1 MSVRSTGGKHER
13 LIPVKMMMLGSRWAS
28 FRSLMM
34 HRRQVLFLRDQPGRE
49 SSTRPPLSFTC
60 DILVY
65 FLFLFSVIN
74 ELLRRESVASYIY
87 QFWADVVMRS
97 PWLVTVGVNGAP
109 KRLGHTLTCYSRG
122 TWGPLTRFPAVQEMI
137 ISSEKS
143 GTKSTLRWGCSWTA
157 ARVQGDKFKGLG
169 GGGVGGSGDVGIRWH
184 FELTSRC
191 LTLVLTS

>member
-1 MSVRSTGGKHER
+1 MWEAQGGNMKGWSPWRWWCWEVGEHRFDRWWCIAAKCCSSEISRDVRVQHV
-13 LIPVKMMMLGSRWAS
+13 LLFHSRVIFS
-28 FRSLMM
+28 FI
-34 HRRQVLFLRDQPGRE
+34 F
-49 SSTRPPLSFTC
+49 
-60 DILVY
+60 I
-65 FLFLFSVIN
+65 FLFSVIN

-169 GGGVGGSGDVGIRWH
+169 GGGVGGSGDVRIRWH